1 MIDKISAVTV
11 KKIRKTPSILFSAQQ
26 SATQNKNKKIK
37 SITSATSVT
46 TASAL
51 EKQNKKNNNLV
62 FDQSALYYS
71 IRQTREGEIIIII
84 K

>member
-11 KKIRKTPSILFSAQQ
+11 KKIRKTPNILFSAQQ

-51 EKQNKKNNNLV
+51 EKKIWCLTNQLSTTASDKPERGRNNNH
-62 FDQSALYYS
+62 
-71 IRQTREGEIIIII
+71 EI